1 MGVSLY
7 QQLIF
12 AKQQAPFF
20 VFQLPKM
27 ELPGA
32 FGLSFIRLSVRKASW
47 RLRSQIQNTNQI
59 MGEMNAEL
67 LN

>member
-1 MGVSLY
+1 MGVSQY

-20 VFQLPKM
+20 VFQLTEM

-32 FGLSFIRLSVRKASW
+32 FGLSFIRLSVRKPHGGYVAKYNI
-47 RLRSQIQNTNQI
+47 QIKLW
-59 MGEMNAEL
+59 ER
-67 LN
+67 